1 MTLTQFTFCFS
12 SHPPSYCPT
21 SLYTLSLF
29 CTSGLLNICFFFMH
43 LAIQLVSAADPF
55 YLVNTLI
62 MGGCFYVCISPLF
75 VLIFR
80 SILVLPQRLIPTH
93 TQINKLPLLNCSI
106 DWSCSEVFL
115 AEDLRPLC
123 QSSRQAVNRQ
133 WLLMSPPVGKNPDL
147 NGDQTHAPVC
157 VNPTFWP
164 NATCSSFWPI

>member
-1 MTLTQFTFCFS
+1 
-12 SHPPSYCPT
+12 
-21 SLYTLSLF
+21 
-29 CTSGLLNICFFFMH
+29 MH

-133 WLLMSPPVGKNPDL
+133 WLLMSPPVGKNPHF
-147 NGDQTHAPVC
+147 NEDQTHAPGC
-157 VNPTFWP
+157 VNPTP
-164 NATCSSFWPI
+164 PAHHSDPSKGCYNKGHALGQATYEGRLRHGEMIVVISTWLLRER